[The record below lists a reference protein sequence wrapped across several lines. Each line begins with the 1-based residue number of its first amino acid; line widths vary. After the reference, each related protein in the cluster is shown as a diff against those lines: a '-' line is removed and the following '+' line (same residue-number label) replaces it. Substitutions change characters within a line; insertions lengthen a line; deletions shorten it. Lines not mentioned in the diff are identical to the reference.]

1 MTRLLAASFAV
12 ALAASCSNCDE
23 CPPADSFLGPRSLG
37 RPSLSA
43 AKVFQQAGSGISSLA
58 SAETDKMVPFDFSLR
73 EPEKAK
79 ERLARRAQ
87 AYRAPVDLDDVRDFN
102 FLLSQDEDH
111 GSGEIFVD
119 TEWGLRARLLF
130 SAARNDDG
138 DFVVT
143 AVAVAKRLSSFIH
156 EGQSLK
162 LEAPAPKK

>member
-1 MTRLLAASFAV
+1 MTRLLAAAFAV

-23 CPPADSFLGPRSLG
+23 CPPADAFLGPRSLG
-37 RPSLSA
+37 RPHMDAS
-43 AKVFQQAGSGISSLA
+43 KVFQQAGGGISALA
-58 SAETDKMVPFDFSLR
+58 TADIDKMLPFDFSLR

-79 ERLARRAQ
+79 ERLTRRAQ
-87 AYRAPVDLDDVRDFN
+87 ACRAPVDLDDVKDFN

-111 GSGEIFVD
+111 GSGEIFVN
-119 TEWGLRARLLF
+119 TEWGLNARLLF
-130 SAARNDDG
+130 SAVRNDDG